1 MFMITAA
8 ANVSYFPVFISFA
21 FHFVNSSNTLVTAF
35 SSFAFLPF
43 KQSFCCSLCFVER
56 WVIKGASVELD
67 GYEGLCRPKSQLL
80 NIYNVF
86 LRMLQSDWLHYSL
99 IPRLFNSILFQ
110 KLHFVSVISFK
121 FPNVF

>member
-21 FHFVNSSNTLVTAF
+21 FHFVNSTNTLVTAF

-67 GYEGLCRPKSQLL
+67 GYEGLCRPKSRLL

-99 IPRLFNSILFQ
+99 CLFLVFLFHAY
-110 KLHFVSVISFK
+110 KLHFVSVISF
-121 FPNVF
+121 